1 MREFE
6 SMLSNRKILITGHS
20 GFTGS
25 WLALW
30 LHEIG
35 ASVTG
40 VSLVPHTDPSLFSVL
55 KLKDKMI
62 NYFFDIRNFKELDG
76 LIQSTQPEIIIH
88 LAAQSLVHDSYINPL
103 DTISTNVMGTVNVI
117 LAAQNSASTKCV
129 IAITSDKVY
138 GSSIG
143 KNIFDE
149 NSLIIGGVDPYSA
162 SKAAS
167 EFLIN
172 SLRNT
177 GMSKNSPKIL
187 VARGGNIIGGGDW
200 SRNRL
205 IPDFI
210 DAIVNSKELEI
221 RDPSAVRPWQHVL
234 CLVHG
239 YLKLASYGI
248 DSTRKATS
256 FSWNFG
262 PDSTDHWK
270 VEEVIK
276 RASLDWLTP
285 VLVYNSKSTIIES
298 PAIYLNSNL
307 AKKHL
312 NWNPPWSIEKSINE
326 TINWYKNYYENKT
339 EMYKFSESQ
348 LNSYRKDI
356 SE

>member
-40 VSLVPHTDPSLFSVL
+40 VSLAPHTYPSLFNVL
-55 KLKDKMI
+55 KLKDKV
-62 NYFFDIRNFKELDG
+62 NTYFFDIRKFKELGD
-76 LIQSTQPEIIIH
+76 LIQSIQPEIIIH
-88 LAAQSLVHDSYINPL
+88 LAAQSLVYDSYINPL

-117 LAAQNSASTKCV
+117 LAAQNSASTRCV

-138 GSSIG
+138 GASIE

-149 NSLIIGGVDPYSA
+149 NSLIIGGNDPYSA

-167 EFLIN
+167 ELLIN

-177 GMSKNSPKIL
+177 RTSKNSPTIL

-210 DAIVNSKELEI
+210 DAIVNSKELRI
-221 RDPSAVRPWQHVL
+221 RDPSAVRPWQHVF

-239 YLKLASYGI
+239 YLKLASYGL
-248 DSTRKATS
+248 DSASKATS

-270 VEEVIK
+270 VDEVIK
-276 RASLDWLTP
+276 RAALDWLTP
-285 VLVYNSKSTIIES
+285 TLVYDTNPSIIES
-298 PAIYLNSNL
+298 QAIYLNSNL

-312 NWNPPWSIEKSINE
+312 NWNPPWNIEKSINE
-326 TINWYKNYYENKT
+326 TVNWYRNYYENKT
-339 EMYKFSESQ
+339 EMYKFSKSQ
-348 LNSYRKDI
+348 LNLYRRDI